1 MTTTATRDKS
11 RRRRAFTR
19 GDRFTLA
26 MFVGVP
32 SALHLVWVWI
42 PAIATIGLSFTYWN
56 GVALSDIQW
65 AGLANYDTIFTAS
78 PQFYAALRN
87 NFYWL
92 VWFTLIATPLGV
104 LLAYQ
109 IDRKIRGH
117 KIYESVYYIPVV
129 LSLAV
134 IGIIWRFML
143 GPAGL
148 VQVMLG
154 HPGIEDAIPIFGNY
168 SINTYVILGIA
179 SWRHIGYIMLLYLA
193 GLKSVDPS
201 LREAAAIDGATEWQT
216 FRKIVLPAMKP
227 VNTIIIVI
235 TVIESL
241 RAFDLIYIIYGTSTG
256 WPILGMLVFQNIYG
270 QAASMLGAAYAVILF
285 LLSIIPIV
293 FYLRTVFRD
302 DVSS

>member
-1 MTTTATRDKS
+1 MTTTATRIKP
-11 RRRRAFTR
+11 RRRRAFTK
-19 GDRFTLA
+19 GDRFTLS

-32 SALHLVWVWI
+32 TFLHVVWVWI
-42 PAIATIGLSFTYWN
+42 PAIATICLSFTYWN
-56 GVALSDIQW
+56 GVNISDIKW

-92 VWFTLIATPLGV
+92 MWFTFLATPLGI

-109 IDRKIRGH
+109 VDRKIRGH
-117 KIYESVYYIPVV
+117 KIFESVYYIPVV

-148 VQVMLG
+148 VQVLLG

-168 SINTYVILGIA
+168 SINTYVILSIA

-216 FRKIVLPAMKP
+216 FRKIVFPAMKP
-227 VNTIIIVI
+227 VNTIVIVI

-256 WPILGMLVFQNIYG
+256 WPILGMLVFTNIYG
-270 QAASMLGAAYAVILF
+270 QAASMLGAAFAVILF
-285 LLSIIPIV
+285 LLSITPIV
-293 FYLRTVFRD
+293 FYLKTVFSDENR
-302 DVSS
+302 

>member
-1 MTTTATRDKS
+1 MTLTAAKSKS

-19 GDRFTLA
+19 GDRFTLS

-32 SALHLVWVWI
+32 AFLHIVWVWI
-42 PAIATIGLSFTYWN
+42 PALLTIALSFTYWN
-56 GVALSDIQW
+56 GVQLSNIRW

-78 PQFYAALRN
+78 AQFWPAMRN
-87 NFYWL
+87 NTYWL
-92 VWFTLIATPLGV
+92 LWFSFIATPLGV

-109 IDRKIRGH
+109 VDRRIRGH

-143 GPAGL
+143 GPTGL
-148 VQVMLG
+148 VQVLLG
-154 HPGIEDAIPIFGNY
+154 YPGIEDAIPIFGNY
-168 SINTYVILGIA
+168 DINTYVILSIA

-201 LREAAAIDGATEWQT
+201 LREAAAIDGATEWQS
-216 FRKIVLPAMKP
+216 FKKVVLPAMKP
-227 VNTIIIVI
+227 VNVIIIVI

-270 QAASMLGAAYAVILF
+270 QSASMLGAAYAVILL
-285 LLSIIPIV
+285 LLSITPIV

-302 DVSS
+302 DV

>member
-1 MTTTATRDKS
+1 MTLTAAKSKS
-11 RRRRAFTR
+11 RRRRAFTK
-19 GDRFTLA
+19 GDRFTLS
-26 MFVGVP
+26 MFIGVP
-32 SALHLVWVWI
+32 AFLHIVWVWI
-42 PAIATIGLSFTYWN
+42 PALLTIALSFTYWN
-56 GVALSDIQW
+56 GVQLSNIRW

-78 PQFYAALRN
+78 PQFWSAMRN
-87 NFYWL
+87 NTYWL
-92 VWFTLIATPLGV
+92 LWFSFIATPLGV

-109 IDRKIRGH
+109 VDRRIRGH

-143 GPAGL
+143 GPTGL
-148 VQVMLG
+148 VQVLLG
-154 HPGIEDAIPIFGNY
+154 YPGIEDAIPIFGNY
-168 SINTYVILGIA
+168 SINTYVILSIA

-201 LREAAAIDGATEWQT
+201 LREAAAIDGATEWQS
-216 FRKIVLPAMKP
+216 FRKVVLPAMKP
-227 VNTIIIVI
+227 VNVIIIVI

-270 QAASMLGAAYAVILF
+270 QSASMLGAAYAVILL
-285 LLSIIPIV
+285 LLSITPIV
-293 FYLRTVFRD
+293 FYLRTVFKD
-302 DVSS
+302 DV

>member
-1 MTTTATRDKS
+1 MTLTAAKSKS
-11 RRRRAFTR
+11 RRRRAFTK
-19 GDRFTLA
+19 GDRFTLS

-32 SALHLVWVWI
+32 AFLHIVWVWI
-42 PAIATIGLSFTYWN
+42 PALLTIALSFTYWN
-56 GVALSDIQW
+56 GVQLSNIRW

-78 PQFYAALRN
+78 PQFWSAMRN
-87 NFYWL
+87 NTYWL
-92 VWFTLIATPLGV
+92 LWFSLIATPLGV

-109 IDRKIRGH
+109 VDRRIRGH

-143 GPAGL
+143 GPTGL
-148 VQVMLG
+148 VQVLLG
-154 HPGIEDAIPIFGNY
+154 YPGIEDAIPIFGNY
-168 SINTYVILGIA
+168 DINTYVILSIA

-201 LREAAAIDGATEWQT
+201 LREAAAIDGATEWQS
-216 FRKIVLPAMKP
+216 FKKVVLPAMKP
-227 VNTIIIVI
+227 VNVIIIVI

-270 QAASMLGAAYAVILF
+270 QSASMLGAAYAVILL
-285 LLSIIPIV
+285 LLSITPIV

-302 DVSS
+302 DV

>member
-1 MTTTATRDKS
+1 MTLTAAKSKS
-11 RRRRAFTR
+11 RRRRAFTK
-19 GDRFTLA
+19 GDRFTLS
-26 MFVGVP
+26 MFIGVP
-32 SALHLVWVWI
+32 AFLHILWVWI
-42 PAIATIGLSFTYWN
+42 PALLTIALSFTYWN
-56 GVALSDIQW
+56 GVQLSNIRW

-78 PQFYAALRN
+78 AQFWPAMRN
-87 NFYWL
+87 NTYWL
-92 VWFTLIATPLGV
+92 LWFSFIATPLGV

-109 IDRKIRGH
+109 VDRRIRGH

-143 GPAGL
+143 GPTGL
-148 VQVMLG
+148 VQVLLG
-154 HPGIEDAIPIFGNY
+154 YPGIEDAIPIFGNY
-168 SINTYVILGIA
+168 SINTYVILSIA

-201 LREAAAIDGATEWQT
+201 LREAAAIDGATEWQS
-216 FRKIVLPAMKP
+216 FRKVVLPAMKP
-227 VNTIIIVI
+227 VNVIIIVI

-270 QAASMLGAAYAVILF
+270 QSASMLGAAYAVILL
-285 LLSIIPIV
+285 LLSITPIV

-302 DVSS
+302 DQ

>member
-1 MTTTATRDKS
+1 MTLTAAKSKS
-11 RRRRAFTR
+11 RRRRAFTK
-19 GDRFTLA
+19 GDRLTLS
-26 MFVGVP
+26 MFIGVP
-32 SALHLVWVWI
+32 AFLHIVWVWI
-42 PAIATIGLSFTYWN
+42 PALLTIALSFTYWN
-56 GVALSDIQW
+56 GVQLSNIRW

-78 PQFYAALRN
+78 PQFWSAMRN
-87 NFYWL
+87 NTYWL
-92 VWFTLIATPLGV
+92 LWFSFIATPLGV

-109 IDRKIRGH
+109 VDRRIRGH

-143 GPAGL
+143 GPTGL
-148 VQVMLG
+148 VQVLLG
-154 HPGIEDAIPIFGNY
+154 YPGIEDAIPIFGNY
-168 SINTYVILGIA
+168 DINTYVILSIA

-201 LREAAAIDGATEWQT
+201 LREAAAIDGATEWQS
-216 FRKIVLPAMKP
+216 FKKVVLPAMKP
-227 VNTIIIVI
+227 VNVIIIVI

-270 QAASMLGAAYAVILF
+270 QSASMLGAAYAVILL
-285 LLSIIPIV
+285 LLSITPIV

-302 DVSS
+302 DQ

>member
-1 MTTTATRDKS
+1 MTLTAAKRNT
-11 RRRRAFTR
+11 RRRRAFTK
-19 GDRFTLA
+19 GDHFTLS
-26 MFVGVP
+26 MFIGVP
-32 SALHLVWVWI
+32 AFLHIVWVWI
-42 PAIATIGLSFTYWN
+42 PALLTIALSFTYWN
-56 GVALSDIQW
+56 GVQLSNIRW

-78 PQFYAALRN
+78 PQFWSAMRN
-87 NFYWL
+87 NTYWL
-92 VWFTLIATPLGV
+92 LWFSLIATPLGV

-109 IDRKIRGH
+109 VDRRIRGH
-117 KIYESVYYIPVV
+117 KIYESIYYIPVV

-143 GPAGL
+143 GPTGL
-148 VQVMLG
+148 VQVLLG
-154 HPGIEDAIPIFGNY
+154 YPGIEDAIPIFGNY
-168 SINTYVILGIA
+168 DINTYVILSIA

-201 LREAAAIDGATEWQT
+201 LREAAAIDGATEWQS
-216 FRKIVLPAMKP
+216 FKKVVLPAMKP
-227 VNTIIIVI
+227 VNVIIIVI

-270 QAASMLGAAYAVILF
+270 QSASMLGAAYAVILL
-285 LLSIIPIV
+285 LLSITPIV

-302 DVSS
+302 DV

>member
-1 MTTTATRDKS
+1 
-11 RRRRAFTR
+11 
-19 GDRFTLA
+19 

-32 SALHLVWVWI
+32 TFLHLTWVWF
-42 PAIATIGLSFTYWN
+42 PALATIGLSFTYWN
-56 GVALSDIQW
+56 GVHLSDIKW
-65 AGLANYDTIFTAS
+65 AGLANYNTIFTAS

-87 NFYWL
+87 NGYWL
-92 VWFTLIATPLGV
+92 LWFTFIATPLGI

-109 IDRKIRGH
+109 IDRKIRGS
-117 KIYESVYYIPVV
+117 KVYESVYYIPVV

-148 VQVMLG
+148 VQVLLG

-168 SINTYVILGIA
+168 SINTYVILTIA

-193 GLKSVDPS
+193 WLKSVDPS
-201 LREAAAIDGATEWQT
+201 LREAAAIDGATEWQS
-216 FRKIVLPAMKP
+216 FKKIVFPSMKP
-227 VNTIIIVI
+227 VNTIVIVI

-256 WPILGMLVFQNIYG
+256 WPILGMLVFTNIYG
-270 QAASMLGAAYAVILF
+270 QAASMLGAAFAVILF
-285 LLSIIPIV
+285 VLSITPIV
-293 FYLRTVFRD
+293 FYLKTVFSDENR
-302 DVSS
+302 

>member
-1 MTTTATRDKS
+1 MTLTAAKSKS
-11 RRRRAFTR
+11 RRRRAFTK
-19 GDRFTLA
+19 GDRFTLS

-32 SALHLVWVWI
+32 AFLHILWVWI
-42 PAIATIGLSFTYWN
+42 PALLTIALSFTYWN
-56 GVALSDIQW
+56 GVQLSNIRW

-78 PQFYAALRN
+78 AQFWPAMRN
-87 NFYWL
+87 NTYWL
-92 VWFTLIATPLGV
+92 LWFSFIATPLGV

-109 IDRKIRGH
+109 VDRRIRGH

-143 GPAGL
+143 GPTGL
-148 VQVMLG
+148 VQVLLG
-154 HPGIEDAIPIFGNY
+154 YPGIEDAIPIFGNY
-168 SINTYVILGIA
+168 DINTYVILSIA

-201 LREAAAIDGATEWQT
+201 LREAAAIDGATEWQS
-216 FRKIVLPAMKP
+216 FRKVVLPAMKP
-227 VNTIIIVI
+227 VNVIIIVI

-270 QAASMLGAAYAVILF
+270 QSASMLGAAYAVILL
-285 LLSIIPIV
+285 LLSITPIV

-302 DVSS
+302 DQ

>member
-1 MTTTATRDKS
+1 MTLTAAKSKS
-11 RRRRAFTR
+11 RRRRAFTK
-19 GDRFTLA
+19 GDRLTLS
-26 MFVGVP
+26 MFIGVP
-32 SALHLVWVWI
+32 AFLHIVWVWI
-42 PAIATIGLSFTYWN
+42 PALLTIALSFTYWN
-56 GVALSDIQW
+56 GVQLSNIRW

-78 PQFYAALRN
+78 PQFWSAMRN
-87 NFYWL
+87 NTYWL
-92 VWFTLIATPLGV
+92 LWFSFIATPLGV

-109 IDRKIRGH
+109 VDRRIRGH

-143 GPAGL
+143 GPTGL
-148 VQVMLG
+148 VQVLLG
-154 HPGIEDAIPIFGNY
+154 YPGIEDAIPIFGNY
-168 SINTYVILGIA
+168 DINTYVILSIA

-201 LREAAAIDGATEWQT
+201 LREAAAIDGATEWQS
-216 FRKIVLPAMKP
+216 FKKVVLPAMKP
-227 VNTIIIVI
+227 VNVIIIVI

-270 QAASMLGAAYAVILF
+270 QSASMLGAAYAVILL
-285 LLSIIPIV
+285 LLSITPIV

-302 DVSS
+302 DV

>member
-1 MTTTATRDKS
+1 MTLTAAKSKS
-11 RRRRAFTR
+11 RRRRAFTK
-19 GDRFTLA
+19 GDRFTLS
-26 MFVGVP
+26 MFIGVP
-32 SALHLVWVWI
+32 AFLHIVWVWI
-42 PAIATIGLSFTYWN
+42 PALLTIALSFTYWN
-56 GVALSDIQW
+56 GVQLSNIRW

-78 PQFYAALRN
+78 PQFWSAMRN
-87 NFYWL
+87 NTYWL
-92 VWFTLIATPLGV
+92 LWFSLIATPLGV

-109 IDRKIRGH
+109 VDRRIRGH

-143 GPAGL
+143 GGY
-148 VQVMLG
+148 
-154 HPGIEDAIPIFGNY
+154 PGIEDAIPIFGNY
-168 SINTYVILGIA
+168 DINTYVILSIA

-201 LREAAAIDGATEWQT
+201 LREAAAIDGATEWQS
-216 FRKIVLPAMKP
+216 FKKVVLPAMKP
-227 VNTIIIVI
+227 VNVIIIVI

-270 QAASMLGAAYAVILF
+270 QSASMLGAAYAVILL
-285 LLSIIPIV
+285 LLSITPIV

-302 DVSS
+302 DV

>member
-1 MTTTATRDKS
+1 MTLTAAKSKS
-11 RRRRAFTR
+11 RRRRAFTK
-19 GDRFTLA
+19 GDRFTLS
-26 MFVGVP
+26 MFIGVP
-32 SALHLVWVWI
+32 AFLHIVWVWI
-42 PAIATIGLSFTYWN
+42 PALLTIALSFTYWN
-56 GVALSDIQW
+56 GVQLSNIRW

-78 PQFYAALRN
+78 PQFWSAMRN
-87 NFYWL
+87 NTYWL
-92 VWFTLIATPLGV
+92 LWFSFIATPLGV

-109 IDRKIRGH
+109 VDRRIRGH

-143 GPAGL
+143 GPTGL
-148 VQVMLG
+148 VQVLLG
-154 HPGIEDAIPIFGNY
+154 YPGIEDAIPIFGNY
-168 SINTYVILGIA
+168 DINTYVILSIA

-201 LREAAAIDGATEWQT
+201 LREAAAIDGATEWQS
-216 FRKIVLPAMKP
+216 FKKVVLPAMKP
-227 VNTIIIVI
+227 VNVIIIVI
-235 TVIESL
+235 NVIESL

-270 QAASMLGAAYAVILF
+270 QSASMLGAAYAVILL
-285 LLSIIPIV
+285 LLSITPIV

-302 DVSS
+302 DV

>member
-1 MTTTATRDKS
+1 MTLTAAKSKS
-11 RRRRAFTR
+11 RRRRAFTK
-19 GDRFTLA
+19 GDRFTLS
-26 MFVGVP
+26 MFIGVP
-32 SALHLVWVWI
+32 AFLHIVWVWI
-42 PAIATIGLSFTYWN
+42 PALLTIALSFTYWN
-56 GVALSDIQW
+56 GVQLSNIRW

-78 PQFYAALRN
+78 PQFWSAMRN
-87 NFYWL
+87 NTYWL
-92 VWFTLIATPLGV
+92 LWFSLIATPLGV

-109 IDRKIRGH
+109 VDRRIRGH

-143 GPAGL
+143 GPTGL
-148 VQVMLG
+148 VQVLLG
-154 HPGIEDAIPIFGNY
+154 YPGIEDAIPIFGNY
-168 SINTYVILGIA
+168 DINTYVILSIA

-201 LREAAAIDGATEWQT
+201 LREAAAIDGATEWQSI
-216 FRKIVLPAMKP
+216 KKVVLPAMKP
-227 VNTIIIVI
+227 VNVIIIVI

-270 QAASMLGAAYAVILF
+270 QSASMLGAAYAVILL
-285 LLSIIPIV
+285 LLSITPIV

-302 DVSS
+302 DV

>member
-1 MTTTATRDKS
+1 MTLTAAKS
-11 RRRRAFTR
+11 KSSRRRAFTR
-19 GDRFTLA
+19 GDRFTLS

-32 SALHLVWVWI
+32 AFLHIVWVWI
-42 PAIATIGLSFTYWN
+42 PALLTIALSFTYWN
-56 GVALSDIQW
+56 GVQLSNIRW

-78 PQFYAALRN
+78 AQFWPAMRN
-87 NFYWL
+87 NTYWL
-92 VWFTLIATPLGV
+92 LWFSFIATPLGV

-109 IDRKIRGH
+109 VDRRIRGH

-143 GPAGL
+143 GPTGL
-148 VQVMLG
+148 VQVLLG
-154 HPGIEDAIPIFGNY
+154 YPGIEDAIPIFGNY
-168 SINTYVILGIA
+168 SINTYVILSIA

-201 LREAAAIDGATEWQT
+201 LREAAAIDGATEWQS
-216 FRKIVLPAMKP
+216 FRKVVLPAMKP
-227 VNTIIIVI
+227 VNVIIIVI

-270 QAASMLGAAYAVILF
+270 QSASMLGAAYAVILL
-285 LLSIIPIV
+285 LLSITPIV

-302 DVSS
+302 DV

>member
-1 MTTTATRDKS
+1 MTQPFSNLGKTD
-11 RRRRAFTR
+11 
-19 GDRFTLA
+19 
-26 MFVGVP
+26 
-32 SALHLVWVWI
+32 
-42 PAIATIGLSFTYWN
+42 IGLIKEIFEINDLEFNRHDLQSCVKLLNLESGSKKYMSN
-56 GVALSDIQW
+56 LS
-65 AGLANYDTIFTAS
+65 AN
-78 PQFYAALRN
+78 
-87 NFYWL
+87 
-92 VWFTLIATPLGV
+92 
-104 LLAYQ
+104 
-109 IDRKIRGH
+109 
-117 KIYESVYYIPVV
+117 
-129 LSLAV
+129 
-134 IGIIWRFML
+134 
-143 GPAGL
+143 
-148 VQVMLG
+148 
-154 HPGIEDAIPIFGNY
+154 PGIEDAIPIFGNY
-168 SINTYVILGIA
+168 SINTYVILTIA

-256 WPILGMLVFQNIYG
+256 WPILGMLVFTNIYG
-270 QAASMLGAAYAVILF
+270 QAASMLGAAFAVILF